1 MSTERLQQAVGY
13 VRVATAEEIGTG
25 AQIERHKHTVISYCL
40 DSGLRLTHMIIDIG
54 GRAGRGR
61 ALDLL
66 VMERAAVLVVP
77 SLAQLARRSAELVP
91 MLGHYFCPPSGVAGL
106 VAVAEGIDTR
116 TAAGRLAID
125 VLRCLARFESE
136 GVYHA

>member
-1 MSTERLQQAVGY
+1 M
-13 VRVATAEEIGTG
+13 
-25 AQIERHKHTVISYCL
+25 ISYCL

-91 MLGHYFCPPSGVAGL
+91 MLGHYAALRRGR
-106 VAVAEGIDTR
+106 GI
-116 TAAGRLAID
+116 GR
-125 VLRCLARFESE
+125 RR
-136 GVYHA
+136 